1 MWAEDLNR
9 NFSKDVIKEAKR
21 HMKRC
26 TTSLIIRE
34 KQIKTALRYPLI
46 SVRMAIIQTKKKKK
60 TTKINAGESVEKE
73 NPLALLVGM

>member
-1 MWAEDLNR
+1 MWAEDLDR
-9 NFSKDVIKEAKR
+9 HFSKDVIKKARR

-60 TTKINAGESVEKE
+60 LQK
-73 NPLALLVGM
+73 

>member
-9 NFSKDVIKEAKR
+9 HFSKDVIKKARR

-46 SVRMAIIQTKKKKK
+46 SVRMAIFQKKKK